1 MVVFVLAGIIAAV
14 MFMKKSSGSEDKVQD
29 YEDAQQAVDAAAFD
43 FDYTDRLVGVPA
55 TGYKSNTGMIEI
67 TYGDAG
73 FVRKALESEENAEE
87 RSDLTEEDTQNING
101 YDVTLRGKDGKIY
114 LATWNYNGFDYMVS
128 INDGQEGVSVEDMS
142 DYIYSIR

>member
-1 MVVFVLAGIIAAV
+1 
-14 MFMKKSSGSEDKVQD
+14 
-29 YEDAQQAVDAAAFD
+29 
-43 FDYTDRLVGVPA
+43 
-55 TGYKSNTGMIEI
+55 MIEI

-128 INDGQEGVSVEDMS
+128 INDGQEGISVEDMS
-142 DYIYSIR
+142 DYIYSIK